1 MTKYDYKNWEPGK
14 GLEASQAT
22 VFNEGNQ
29 FKFQPA
35 SEDQIKQTYE
45 KENVDPKTIRYAFL
59 EDKMISYVQA
69 RIRDKTKE
77 IHLSFPWAI
86 SGTPVE
92 VQDTLF
98 DDMLSY
104 VQEHQKYS
112 TYKIRVNAMAKPEE
126 NLTFLKKRGFAEKNV
141 WKVLFLS
148 HSSVAKVTYDEKFT
162 SRVGTEEDIPLLVN
176 LIKED
181 GRYSAQFSEDEQ
193 IIKYFKESVL
203 VTGHLILVFVKDD
216 LVGATAPLIVKPSEN
231 EEERVIL
238 RFSAFKDAKT
248 QDAFVP
254 LVIEV
259 SKECIDSSYGN
270 DKPLVMYT
278 DSMDSPKELQTFL
291 NQFTPVKTE
300 ILMYYYY
307 KK

>member
-1 MTKYDYKNWEPGK
+1 MDKYEYMFWEPGK
-14 GLEASQAT
+14 GFEVKQAE

-35 SEDQIKQTYE
+35 SEDQIKQTFE
-45 KENVDPKTIRYAFL
+45 KEKVDPKTIRYAFL
-59 EDKMISYVQA
+59 ADKMVSYVQA
-69 RIRDKTKE
+69 RIRDQSKE

-86 SGTPVE
+86 PGTPVE

-98 DDMLSY
+98 DEMLSY
-104 VQEHQKYS
+104 VREHQKYS

-126 NLTFLKKRGFAEKNV
+126 NLAFLKKRGFVEKNV

-148 HSSVAKVTYDEKFT
+148 HNTVSKANYDEKFT
-162 SRVGTEEDIPLLVN
+162 ARVGTEEDIPLMIN

-181 GRYSAQFSEDEQ
+181 GRYSEQFSEDEQ

-203 VTGHLILVFVKDD
+203 ATGHLILVFVKDD
-216 LVGATAPLIVKPSEN
+216 LLGATAPLIVKPSEN

-238 RFSAFKDAKT
+238 RFSSFKDAKT
-248 QDAFVP
+248 QEAFIP
-254 LVIEV
+254 LVIEI
-259 SKECIDSSYGN
+259 SKECIESGYGN
-270 DKPLVMYT
+270 DKPLVIYT
-278 DSMDSPKELQTFL
+278 DSMDSPREHQIFL
-291 NQFTPVKTE
+291 EQFSPTKTE

-307 KK
+307 KE

>member
-1 MTKYDYKNWEPGK
+1 MDKYEYMFWEPGK
-14 GLEASQAT
+14 GFEVKQAE

-35 SEDQIKQTYE
+35 SEDQIKQTFE
-45 KENVDPKTIRYAFL
+45 KEKVDPKTIRYAFL
-59 EDKMISYVQA
+59 ADKMVSYVQA
-69 RIRDKTKE
+69 RIRDKSKE

-86 SGTPVE
+86 PGTPVE

-98 DDMLSY
+98 DEMLSY
-104 VQEHQKYS
+104 VREHQKYS
-112 TYKIRVNAMAKPEE
+112 TYKIRVNAIAKPEE
-126 NLTFLKKRGFAEKNV
+126 NLAFLKKRGFVEKNV

-148 HSSVAKVTYDEKFT
+148 HNTVSKASYDEKFT
-162 SRVGTEEDIPLLVN
+162 ARVGTEEDIPLMIN

-181 GRYSAQFSEDEQ
+181 GRYSEQFSEDEL

-203 VTGHLILVFVKDD
+203 ATGHLILVFVKDD
-216 LVGATAPLIVKPSEN
+216 LLGATAPLIVKPSEN

-248 QDAFVP
+248 QEAFIP
-254 LVIEV
+254 LVIEI
-259 SKECIDSSYGN
+259 SKECIESGYGN

-278 DSMDSPKELQTFL
+278 DSMDSPREHQIFL
-291 NQFTPVKTE
+291 EQFTPTKTE

-307 KK
+307 ME